1 MAEAGADKTQA
12 RMLQDIQARL
22 DAMSGGRRSE
32 ELRKEQAFRDM
43 MAEREMD
50 TDRMTDMERRVKELE
65 DA

>member
-1 MAEAGADKTQA
+1 
-12 RMLQDIQARL
+12 MLKDIQARL

-43 MAEREMD
+43 MAERDIDM
-50 TDRMTDMERRVKELE
+50 DRMTDMERRVKELE